1 MKRQKYTV
9 VFQPSGSRGKV
20 ADGTTLLNAARKLGA
35 EIESV
40 CGGKGACGK
49 CKIRIEEGYFAKY
62 GISSSIKSTATTDE
76 LNAKFINRQQL
87 KQNYRLA
94 CQTKVHGDLV
104 VFVPEESRKGQ
115 QVVRKEATAR
125 KIKLNPAVKKY
136 YLGLKP
142 ASLDDGIG
150 DYERLQAALKKKYK
164 LSELAIDYPTLL
176 EMQKTVRKGKWKVTA
191 SVWKNREIIDME
203 AGEVKKGYGL
213 AVDIGTTTVAG
224 YLCDL
229 STGEIMATEAMMNPQ
244 VAYGEDVMS
253 RIGYAAKEKGGLKR
267 LNDAI
272 TKGLN
277 KIISK
282 IAKKAGIKSSDIID
296 MTVVGNT
303 CMHHLFL
310 NINPQHLGRA
320 PFTPAIHHSVDVK
333 ARDMGIKIGAGAYV
347 HVLPIEAGFVGADNV
362 GVLITEEPYNQDEM
376 LLIID
381 IGTNGELILGNREK
395 LMSSSCATGPA
406 FEGAEIRHGMRAAA
420 GAIEKLKIDTKTK
433 EVQFKVIGNDKWNT
447 EDKNIG
453 ARGICGSGIFD
464 VAAQV
469 FLAGIIDKSGRFNM
483 KMKSPRLR
491 LNGNGEAEFVL
502 AWAKETAIN
511 HDIVVCQKDIRA
523 VQLAKSA
530 MYSGAKIMM
539 KRMGVSKIDRVI
551 LAGAFGTYIDKKS
564 AAVIGLFPDC
574 DPKHVYAVGNAAGDG
589 ARIALLNVD
598 KRDEADLW
606 ARRVEYIELTLEK
619 EFNNVFTKALNFPHT
634 EDKFPSLNHILPK
647 Q

>member
-1 MKRQKYTV
+1 MKNQKYTV
-9 VFQPSGSRGKV
+9 VFQPSGRRGKV
-20 ADGTTLLNAARKLGA
+20 ADGTTILNTARQLGA
-35 EIESV
+35 GLESL
-40 CGGKGACGK
+40 CGGKGSCGK
-49 CKIRIEEGYFAKY
+49 CKIRIEEGYFDKY
-62 GISSSIKSTATTDE
+62 GIASSVKSTVTKNE
-76 LNAKFINRQQL
+76 VNAKFLNKQQI

-94 CQTKVHGDLV
+94 CQTRVHGDVV

-136 YLGLKP
+136 YLELKP
-142 ASLDDGIG
+142 ASLNDGIG
-150 DYERLQAALKKKYK
+150 DYERIRAALEKQYK
-164 LSELAIDYPTLL
+164 LADLAIDYPTLL
-176 EMQKTVRKGKWKVTA
+176 EMQKTVRKGSWKVTV
-191 SVWKNREIIDME
+191 SVWKNQEIIDIE
-203 AGEVKKGYGL
+203 AGEIRKGYGL

-224 YLCDL
+224 YLCEL
-229 STGEIMATEAMMNPQ
+229 TTGEILATEAMMNPQ

-272 TKGLN
+272 IKGLN
-277 KIISK
+277 QIIGE
-282 IAKKAGIKSSDIID
+282 ITKKASIKRENIID

-310 NINPQHLGRA
+310 NINPQYLGRA

-333 ARDMGIKIGAGAYV
+333 ARDMELKIASGAYV

-362 GVLITEEPYNQDEM
+362 GVLIAEEPYNQDEM

-381 IGTNGELILGNREK
+381 IGTNGELILGNRNR

-420 GAIEKLKIDTKTK
+420 GAIEKLKIDPKTK
-433 EVQFKVIGNDKWNT
+433 EVQFKVIGNEKWNT
-447 EDKNIG
+447 EDKRIG

-464 VAAQV
+464 VAAQI
-469 FLAGIIDKSGRFNM
+469 FLAGIIDKGGRFNM
-483 KMKSPRLR
+483 RVKSSRLR

-502 AWAKETAIN
+502 AWAKETAIKQ
-511 HDIVVCQKDIRA
+511 DIVVCQKDIRA
-523 VQLAKSA
+523 IQLAKSA

-539 KRMGVSKIDRVI
+539 KRMGVKKIDRVI
-551 LAGAFGTYIDKKS
+551 LAGAFGSYIDKTS

-574 DPKHVYAVGNAAGDG
+574 DPKCVYAVGNAAGDG
-589 ARIALLNVD
+589 ARIVLLNAD
-598 KRDEADLW
+598 KRDEADFW
-606 ARRVEYIELTLEK
+606 ARRVEYIELTLEP
-619 EFNNVFTKALNFPHT
+619 EFNGTFTKALNFPHA
-634 EDKFPSLNHILPK
+634 EDKFPSLKNILP
-647 Q
+647 